1 MEHAVH
7 IGSEA
12 APALEAWLR
21 EHPYSGVAVLTDENT
36 KKHCYPLLKPVL
48 PRHTLITIKS
58 GEAQKNLETCTAIW
72 QKLTDARLDRKG
84 LVLNL
89 GGGVIGDMGGFCA
102 ATYKRGIDFV
112 QIPTTLLSQVDASV
126 GGKLGIDFNGYK
138 NHIGVF
144 REPAW
149 VLVATDFLQTL
160 SPRRCVRASPKSSS
174 TASLPT
180 PPCGPPSGAATSNSN
195 AGRNSCRI
203 RCASSRPWWR
213 RTPPRRAGGR
223 CSTSA
228 TRWAT
233 PWKATSWPTPKRR
246 LLHGEAI
253 AVGMIA
259 EAYLSNQRGLLP
271 EKDLAQVEEFLFAV
285 YGKVNLEAADAEA
298 IAPLALQDKKNQ
310 GGKIQCVL
318 LREVGQPVI
327 DQAISLKDIKR
338 RCNTTRDEKLPLRH
352 FSRRTAGHAHHPNL
366 RPKPA
371 RFPHASV
378 RPAARPRRRPAGGV
392 AKVRRRK

>member
-48 PRHTLITIKS
+48 PRHTLVTIKS
-58 GEAQKNLETCTAIW
+58 GEAQKNLETCAAIW

-112 QIPTTLLSQVDASV
+112 QVPTTLLSQVDASV

-160 SPRRCVRASPKSSS
+160 SAREVRSGFAEIIKHCLIADAAMWNTIRRRDLEQQRWVELVPHSVRIKQAVV
-174 TASLPT
+174 AQDPT
-180 PPCGPPSGAATSNSN
+180 EKG
-195 AGRNSCRI
+195 
-203 RCASSRPWWR
+203 WR
-213 RTPPRRAGGR
+213 KVLNFGHTVGHAVE
-223 CSTSA
+223 SYFLA
-228 TRWAT
+228 D
-233 PWKATSWPTPKRR
+233 PKRR

-259 EAYLSNQRGLLP
+259 EAWLSTQRGLLP

-285 YGKVNLEAADAEA
+285 YGKVRLEAADAEA

-327 DQAISLKDIKR
+327 DQAISLKDIK
-338 RCNTTRDEKLPLRH
+338 EALQYYQ
-352 FSRRTAGHAHHPNL
+352 G
-366 RPKPA
+366 
-371 RFPHASV
+371 
-378 RPAARPRRRPAGGV
+378 
-392 AKVRRRK
+392 

>member
-21 EHPYSGVAVLTDENT
+21 EHPCSGVAVLTDENT
-36 KKHCYPLLKPVL
+36 KKHCYPLLKSVL

-58 GEAQKNLETCTAIW
+58 GEAHKNLETCTAIW

-160 SPRRCVRASPKSSS
+160 SPREVR
-174 TASLPT
+174 
-180 PPCGPPSGAATSNSN
+180 SGFAEIIKHCLIADAAMWAT
-195 AGRNSCRI
+195 I
-203 RCASSRPWWR
+203 RR
-213 RTPPRRAGGR
+213 RDLEQQ
-223 CSTSA
+223 
-228 TRWAT
+228 RWAELV
-233 PWKATSWPTPKRR
+233 PHSVGIKQAVVAQDPTEKGWRKVLNFGHTVGHAVESYFLADPKRR

-259 EAYLSNQRGLLP
+259 EAYLSNQRGLLS

-285 YGKVNLEAADAEA
+285 YGKVHLEAADAEA
-298 IAPLALQDKKNQ
+298 IAPLALQDKKNL

-318 LREVGQPVI
+318 LREIGQPVI
-327 DQAISLKDIKR
+327 DQAISLKDIK
-338 RCNTTRDEKLPLRH
+338 EALQYYQ
-352 FSRRTAGHAHHPNL
+352 G
-366 RPKPA
+366 
-371 RFPHASV
+371 
-378 RPAARPRRRPAGGV
+378 
-392 AKVRRRK
+392 